1 MVFDVV
7 FDQMLRVRMGPLLV
21 LTVFWVSAL
30 CVGEVSGS
38 VEPPARPGRARHC
51 CNWLELGWALQ
62 PPSWFVTQRSLCS
75 LSSLRSLTSHIL
87 PLTEWWEAA
96 PDSPA
101 EAQLQTKVS
110 VFQLQ
115 WISSKWQENN
125 WLPYKRELG
134 STGHLVLSHTVNCK
148 LKWKSAEWPNSIRPQ
163 SLWLLSE
170 LNNEITWS
178 TDTSV

>member
-1 MVFDVV
+1 M

-75 LSSLRSLTSHIL
+75 LSSLMSLTSHIL

-125 WLPYKRELG
+125 WLPYKRELEE
-134 STGHLVLSHTVNCK
+134 VQDILSYLTQSIVN
-148 LKWKSAEWPNSIRPQ
+148 
-163 SLWLLSE
+163 LSE
-170 LNNEITWS
+170 RVQSGRIPFVLNPF
-178 TDTSV
+178 DCSVN